1 MTLLPGREI
10 SVIDYFQRHHKRRLK
25 YPELP
30 CVICGTSAKPV
41 YFPLEVCHVPAQRRQ
56 LLQDSTASAEMI
68 RVTAA
73 GPDNR
78 KRDIQ
83 SQMQNYV
90 CKDRTPRD
98 YGLDIKSQMVQVRAR
113 VLTPPRVFYSRDQ
126 FLDPSGGAWNLRGQ
140 TGLREA
146 PDRATGNDALSQWA
160 IISFDRYVRR
170 DDCYDL
176 GRTLKQKM
184 EQFIGIRVTAEPIC
198 ESLDQGGGGRGYPG
212 GENIEDCLKR
222 VVRKFRDKPQIVFCV
237 LPKFDNKHIYNSI
250 KECAEIEIGVRTQC
264 IMNKVGYKILT
275 VFPFGFVCL
284 LVVCFCFSISLFVCH
299 VFRSASRV

>member
-10 SVIDYFQRHHKRRLK
+10 SVIDYFQRHHQRRLK

-56 LLQDSTASAEMI
+56 LMQDSTASAEMI

-140 TGLREA
+140 TGLRKA
-146 PDRATGNDALSQWA
+146 PDRASGNSELSQWA

-198 ESLDQGGGGRGYPG
+198 ESLDQGGGGGRGYPG

-264 IMNKVGYKILT
+264 IMNKAG
-275 VFPFGFVCL
+275 
-284 LVVCFCFSISLFVCH
+284 
-299 VFRSASRV
+299 

>member
-10 SVIDYFQRHHKRRLK
+10 SVIDYFRMHHKRNLK

-41 YFPLEVCHVPAQRRQ
+41 YFPLEVCLVPAQRWQ

-113 VLTPPRVFYSRDQ
+113 VRENFHNLLVAIAGRVPEWRE
-126 FLDPSGGAWNLRGQ
+126 SGVGNRL
-140 TGLREA
+140 
-146 PDRATGNDALSQWA
+146 DRAG
-160 IISFDRYVRR
+160 
-170 DDCYDL
+170 
-176 GRTLKQKM
+176 
-184 EQFIGIRVTAEPIC
+184 
-198 ESLDQGGGGRGYPG
+198 
-212 GENIEDCLKR
+212 
-222 VVRKFRDKPQIVFCV
+222 
-237 LPKFDNKHIYNSI
+237 
-250 KECAEIEIGVRTQC
+250 
-264 IMNKVGYKILT
+264 
-275 VFPFGFVCL
+275 
-284 LVVCFCFSISLFVCH
+284 
-299 VFRSASRV
+299 

>member
-1 MTLLPGREI
+1 
-10 SVIDYFQRHHKRRLK
+10 
-25 YPELP
+25 
-30 CVICGTSAKPV
+30 
-41 YFPLEVCHVPAQRRQ
+41 
-56 LLQDSTASAEMI
+56 MI

-146 PDRATGNDALSQWA
+146 PDRASGNNELSQWA

-198 ESLDQGGGGRGYPG
+198 ESLDQGGGGGRGTRGARTSRTASSAWFASSATSPRSSFA
-212 GENIEDCLKR
+212 CC
-222 VVRKFRDKPQIVFCV
+222 PS
-237 LPKFDNKHIYNSI
+237 SI
-250 KECAEIEIGVRTQC
+250 TSISTTPSRSAPRSRLGVRTQC
-264 IMNKVGYKILT
+264 IMNKVG
-275 VFPFGFVCL
+275 
-284 LVVCFCFSISLFVCH
+284 
-299 VFRSASRV
+299 

>member
-10 SVIDYFQRHHKRRLK
+10 SVIDYFRMHHKRNLK

-41 YFPLEVCHVPAQRRQ
+41 YFPLEVCLVPAQRRQ

-90 CKDRTPRD
+90 CKDKTPRD

-126 FLDPSGGAWNLRGQ
+126 YLDPSGGAWNLRGQ

-146 PDRATGNDALSQWA
+146 PDRASGNRELSQWA

-170 DDCYDL
+170 EDCYDL

-264 IMNKVGYKILT
+264 IMNKAG
-275 VFPFGFVCL
+275 
-284 LVVCFCFSISLFVCH
+284 
-299 VFRSASRV
+299 

>member
-1 MTLLPGREI
+1 MWGLSTLLPGRDI
-10 SVIDYFQRHHKRRLK
+10 SVLDYFQRHHQKRLK

-56 LLQDSTASAEMI
+56 LLQDSNASAEMI

-90 CKDRTPRD
+90 CKDKTPKD
-98 YGLDIKSQMVQVRAR
+98 YGLEIKSSMVKVRAR
-113 VLTPPRVFYSRDQ
+113 VLKPPRVFYSKDQ
-126 FLDPSGGAWNLRGQ
+126 FLDPMGGAWNLRGQ

-146 PDRATGNDALSQWA
+146 PSKASGDNELSQWA
-160 IISFDRYVRR
+160 IISFDRFVHR

-184 EQFIGIRVTAEPIC
+184 EQFIGIRVTAEPMC
-198 ESLDQGGGGRGYPG
+198 ETLEQGGGGGRGYPG

-222 VVRKFRDKPQIVFCV
+222 VVRKFRAKPQIIFCV
-237 LPKFDNKHIYNSI
+237 LPKFDNKNIYNSI

-264 IMNKVGYKILT
+264 IMNKAG
-275 VFPFGFVCL
+275 
-284 LVVCFCFSISLFVCH
+284 
-299 VFRSASRV
+299 

>member
-1 MTLLPGREI
+1 
-10 SVIDYFQRHHKRRLK
+10 
-25 YPELP
+25 
-30 CVICGTSAKPV
+30 
-41 YFPLEVCHVPAQRRQ
+41 
-56 LLQDSTASAEMI
+56 
-68 RVTAA
+68 
-73 GPDNR
+73 
-78 KRDIQ
+78 
-83 SQMQNYV
+83 
-90 CKDRTPRD
+90 
-98 YGLDIKSQMVQVRAR
+98 MVQVRAR

-126 FLDPSGGAWNLRGQ
+126 YLDPSGGAWNLRGQ

-146 PDRATGNDALSQWA
+146 PDRASGNRELSQWA

-170 DDCYDL
+170 EDCYDL

-264 IMNKVGYKILT
+264 IMNKVG
-275 VFPFGFVCL
+275 
-284 LVVCFCFSISLFVCH
+284 
-299 VFRSASRV
+299 